1 MWAGAGQNEATPAST
16 GVLCDGVAVAASPPR
31 SRGAQPSPSSAAD
44 DGGYEQWPYLD
55 EEVLV
60 ASRSSK
66 VCLTC
71 HFFRHHAGVNCIPV
85 LTCQLHQGLLAYGE
99 HLTRRCQ
106 GWTDDVVRQRGW
118 APEVA

>member
-1 MWAGAGQNEATPAST
+1 M
-16 GVLCDGVAVAASPPR
+16 AASPPR
-31 SRGAQPSPSSAAD
+31 SRGTRPAPSSPAD
-44 DGGYEQWPYLD
+44 DGGCEQWPYLD

-71 HFFRHHAGVNCIPV
+71 HFFRHHAGVNCIPL
-85 LTCQLHQGLLAYGE
+85 LTCQLHQGLLAHGE

-106 GWTDDVVRQRGW
+106 GWTKDMVRQRGW

>member
-1 MWAGAGQNEATPAST
+1 M
-16 GVLCDGVAVAASPPR
+16 AASPPR
-31 SRGAQPSPSSAAD
+31 SRGARPSPSSAPD

-71 HFFRHHAGVNCIPV
+71 HFFRHHAGVNCIPL
-85 LTCQLHQGLLAYGE
+85 LTCQLHQGLLAHGE

-106 GWTDDVVRQRGW
+106 GWTKDMVRQRGW

>member
-1 MWAGAGQNEATPAST
+1 M
-16 GVLCDGVAVAASPPR
+16 AASPPR
-31 SRGAQPSPSSAAD
+31 SRGTRPSPSSAAD
-44 DGGYEQWPYLD
+44 DGGCEQWPYLD

-71 HFFRHHAGVNCIPV
+71 HWFRHHAGVNCIPL
-85 LTCQLHQGLLAYGE
+85 LTCQLHQGLLAHGD

-106 GWTDDVVRQRGW
+106 GWTNDMVRQRGW

>member
-1 MWAGAGQNEATPAST
+1 
-16 GVLCDGVAVAASPPR
+16 VAASPPR
-31 SRGAQPSPSSAAD
+31 SRGTRPAPSSPAN

-71 HFFRHHAGVNCIPV
+71 HFFRHHAGVNCIPL
-85 LTCQLHQGLLAYGE
+85 LTCQLHQGLLAHGE

-106 GWTDDVVRQRGW
+106 GWTKDMVRQRGW